1 LCLRRLKFGL
11 ATMAQKGHA
20 RSRKNVLLTYFSTPT
35 PGSVKNTG
43 TPCAE
48 LWLESRNDCDD
59 PFEIIA
65 VIHELRQLHSAVCDI
80 FKEVSNKRPD

>member
-1 LCLRRLKFGL
+1 
-11 ATMAQKGHA
+11 
-20 RSRKNVLLTYFSTPT
+20 LTYFSTPT

-80 FKEVSNKRPD
+80 FKEVSNKRPGLGRWCGGRYVWGEPEGLR

>member
-1 LCLRRLKFGL
+1 
-11 ATMAQKGHA
+11 M
-20 RSRKNVLLTYFSTPT
+20 
-35 PGSVKNTG
+35 
-43 TPCAE
+43 PCAE

-80 FKEVSNKRPD
+80 FKEVSNKRQD